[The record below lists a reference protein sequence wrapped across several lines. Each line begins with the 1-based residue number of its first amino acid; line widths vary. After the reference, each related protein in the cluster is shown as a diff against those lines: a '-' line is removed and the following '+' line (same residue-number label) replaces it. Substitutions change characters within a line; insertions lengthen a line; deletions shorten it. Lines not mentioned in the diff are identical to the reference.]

1 LEKTTDPADVE
12 SRLYAPLSENMRFL
26 ADART
31 AVLLSTAAAEA
42 VRGISI
48 NN

>member
-1 LEKTTDPADVE
+1 
-12 SRLYAPLSENMRFL
+12 MRFL
-26 ADART
+26 ADGKDGMS
-31 AVLLSTAAAEA
+31 LLSTAAAEA